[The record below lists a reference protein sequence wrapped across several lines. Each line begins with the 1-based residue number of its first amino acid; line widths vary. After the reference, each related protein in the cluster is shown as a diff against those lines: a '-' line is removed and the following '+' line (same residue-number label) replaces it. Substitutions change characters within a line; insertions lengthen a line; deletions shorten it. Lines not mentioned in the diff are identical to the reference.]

1 MTKYKIFLLIPAVFF
16 IFLSEAQSQESDFY
30 INKMKNSPVSKFDFY
45 IYKLGETLKCRTDR
59 ISMTKTT
66 QSKTPCFTD
75 IEYDSVSNIL
85 VMYFY
90 VDSTNPDMKNFKS
103 RNQKKKEKTLLKILN
118 KLAVELGVQ
127 GQKVG
132 DETLKLGTIQLT
144 PLSPSDYSGNL
155 PQDYTSFYKE
165 IADITEINLVTNIKS
180 DVYKATRQK
189 WGNYIYKV
197 DKSEK

>member
-1 MTKYKIFLLIPAVFF
+1 MTIYKIIINHTCLLFNLFICFSCRGLGFL
-16 IFLSEAQSQESDFY
+16 Y
-30 INKMKNSPVSKFDFY
+30 KKMKNSPVSKFDFY

-59 ISMTKTT
+59 VSMTKTT
-66 QSKTPCFTD
+66 QAKTPCLTD

-90 VDSTNPDMKNFKS
+90 VDSSNSDMKNFK
-103 RNQKKKEKTLLKILN
+103 RLNKKKKEKKMLEILN
-118 KLAVELGVQ
+118 KLAVDLGVQ

-132 DETLKLGTIQLT
+132 DETVKLGTIQLT
-144 PLSPSDYSGNL
+144 PLTPSDYSGNI
-155 PQDYTSFYKE
+155 PEDYSLFYNE

-197 DKSEK
+197 DKSGK

>member
-1 MTKYKIFLLIPAVFF
+1 MTKYKIFFAIPAFF
-16 IFLSEAQSQESDFY
+16 LMFLSVSLAEDQDIY
-30 INKMKNSPVSKFDFY
+30 IKKMKNSPVSKFDFY

-59 ISMTKTT
+59 VSMTKTT
-66 QSKTPCFTD
+66 QAKTPCLTD

-90 VDSTNPDMKNFKS
+90 VDSSNSDMKNFK
-103 RNQKKKEKTLLKILN
+103 RQNIKKKEKTMLKILN

-132 DETLKLGTIQLT
+132 DEIVKLGTIQLT

-155 PQDYTSFYKE
+155 SEDYTSFYNE

-189 WGNYIYKV
+189 WGNYSFTL
-197 DKSEK
+197 DKTGK

>member
-1 MTKYKIFLLIPAVFF
+1 MTKYKILLTIPAFLLI
-16 IFLSEAQSQESDFY
+16 FLSVASAQDSDFY

-59 ISMTKTT
+59 VSMTKTT
-66 QSKTPCFTD
+66 QAKTPCLTD

-90 VDSTNPDMKNFKS
+90 VDSSNSEMKNFK
-103 RNQKKKEKTLLKILN
+103 RQNKKKKEKTMLQILN

-132 DETLKLGTIQLT
+132 DETVKLGTIQLT
-144 PLSPSDYSGNL
+144 PLTPSDYSGNI
-155 PQDYTSFYKE
+155 PEEYTSFYNE

-189 WGNYIYKV
+189 WGNYVYTV
-197 DKSEK
+197 DKTGK